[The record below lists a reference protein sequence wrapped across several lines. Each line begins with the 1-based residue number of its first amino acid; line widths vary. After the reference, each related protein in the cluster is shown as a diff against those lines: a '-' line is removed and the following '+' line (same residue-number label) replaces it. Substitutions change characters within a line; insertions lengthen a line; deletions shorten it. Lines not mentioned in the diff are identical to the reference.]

1 MDGSDLT
8 NDRLCRGA
16 IYLCLIFYIGCK
28 VTMYVFLVERAHMLR
43 LMRRLAD
50 KVFLIGIFI
59 LVCGFG
65 PIAILA
71 FKVPVASV
79 SKVDGKCRIGL
90 PLPVTIPLLTYDVLI
105 NVGMMAMYI
114 WLALPYLGG
123 RSFPGIKLR
132 ALGFRRNTIEFQSQG
147 ELLELFIWKG
157 LYGAF
162 VVILPTVANLVTLF
176 RVHGREQGWLCFT
189 ICTIDGESWFSIK
202 SRAST
207 SLTFLHSF
215 VVGYNHPLAHLHP
228 PGARRLLCK
237 DGPEARGARDF

>member
-16 IYLCLIFYIGCK
+16 IYLCLVFYIGCK
-28 VTMYVFLVERAHMLR
+28 VTIYVFLVERAHMLR

-132 ALGFRRNTIEFQSQG
+132 ALGFRRNNIEFQSQG

-189 ICTIDGESWFSIK
+189 ICTIDGESG
-202 SRAST
+202 SRVNRELS
-207 SLTFLHSF
+207 H
-215 VVGYNHPLAHLHP
+215 
-228 PGARRLLCK
+228 R
-237 DGPEARGARDF
+237 